1 MNVLQ
6 QRLQTIPG
14 VSSIQVWGQKKYAM
28 RLWFYPNK
36 LTAYGLTALDVQN
49 AIDNTNVELPS
60 GKITGNETEL
70 TVNTLGRINTEQEYN
85 NLILKNDNGEK
96 VLLKDVG
103 HAVLGTENF
112 ETSLKNQGI
121 GMVALAL
128 VPQPGANYID
138 ISNEFYKRLE
148 EIKKEVLENRK
159 RIDKIGL
166 NLAEL
171 SDDTPTLDEFDGLK
185 DRVTSI
191 EKSTVS
197 I

>member
-1 MNVLQ
+1 MSDTKILQ
-6 QRLQTIPG
+6 AILD
-14 VSSIQVWGQKKYAM
+14 GQ
-28 RLWFYPNK
+28 
-36 LTAYGLTALDVQN
+36 
-49 AIDNTNVELPS
+49 
-60 GKITGNETEL
+60 
-70 TVNTLGRINTEQEYN
+70 
-85 NLILKNDNGEK
+85 
-96 VLLKDVG
+96 
-103 HAVLGTENF
+103 
-112 ETSLKNQGI
+112 
-121 GMVALAL
+121 
-128 VPQPGANYID
+128 
-138 ISNEFYKRLE
+138 E